1 MAIRAGKQN
10 IPCICVTNRTLC
22 RDDFLTRIDHI
33 AKKGV
38 ADAILLREKDLTER
52 EYLELAEKVLSIC
65 KSHNRRCILHTYYKA
80 AKELG
85 CKEIHL
91 PLPLLQKMR
100 EEGAKQWFTTVG
112 TSVHSLKQAN
122 LAMHLQADYMTAG
135 HIFETDCKKGLPGR
149 GLSFLSKVVCKSEVP
164 VYGIGG
170 ISADNAGQ
178 IMETGAAGVCIMSGF
193 IDCGRLPICSKC

>member
-112 TSVHSLKQAN
+112 PSVHSLKQAN

-193 IDCGRLPICSKC
+193 MLESMN

>member
-1 MAIRAGKQN
+1 MAIHTGKQN

-65 KSHNRRCILHTYYKA
+65 KAHNRRCILHTYYKA

-100 EEGAKQWFTTVG
+100 EEGEKQWFTTVG

-193 IDCGRLPICSKC
+193 MLEVMN

>member
-122 LAMHLQADYMTAG
+122 LAMHLQADYITAG

-193 IDCGRLPICSKC
+193 MLESMN

>member
-1 MAIRAGKQN
+1 MAIHTGKQN

-65 KSHNRRCILHTYYKA
+65 KAHNRRCILHTYYKA

-100 EEGAKQWFTTVG
+100 EEGEKQWFTTVG

-135 HIFETDCKKGLPGR
+135 HIFETYCKKGLPGR

-193 IDCGRLPICSKC
+193 MLEIMN

>member
-1 MAIRAGKQN
+1 MAIRVGKQN

-122 LAMHLQADYMTAG
+122 LAMHLQADYMMAG

-193 IDCGRLPICSKC
+193 MLESMN

>member
-1 MAIRAGKQN
+1 MAIHTGKQN

-65 KSHNRRCILHTYYKA
+65 KAHNRRCILHTYYKA

-100 EEGAKQWFTTVG
+100 EEGEKQWFTTVG

-149 GLSFLSKVVCKSEVP
+149 GLSFLSKIVCKSEVP

-193 IDCGRLPICSKC
+193 MLESMN

>member
-91 PLPLLQKMR
+91 PLPLMQKMR

-193 IDCGRLPICSKC
+193 MLESMN

>member
-164 VYGIGG
+164 GYGIGG

-193 IDCGRLPICSKC
+193 MLESMN

>member
-1 MAIRAGKQN
+1 MAIHTGKQN

-65 KSHNRRCILHTYYKA
+65 KAHNRRCILHTYYKA

-100 EEGAKQWFTTVG
+100 EEGEKQWFTTVG
-112 TSVHSLKQAN
+112 PSVHSLKQAN

-193 IDCGRLPICSKC
+193 MLESMN

>member
-100 EEGAKQWFTTVG
+100 EEGEKEWFTTVG

-149 GLSFLSKVVCKSEVP
+149 GLSFLSKVVCESEVP

-170 ISADNAGQ
+170 ISEDNAGQ
-178 IMETGAAGVCIMSGF
+178 VMETGAAGVCIMSGF
-193 IDCGRLPICSKC
+193 MLESMN

>member
-100 EEGAKQWFTTVG
+100 GEGEKEWFTTVG

-193 IDCGRLPICSKC
+193 MLESMN

>member
-100 EEGAKQWFTTVG
+100 EEGEKEWFTTVG

-149 GLSFLSKVVCKSEVP
+149 GLSFLSKVVCESEVP

-170 ISADNAGQ
+170 ISADNAG
-178 IMETGAAGVCIMSGF
+178 AAGVCIMSGF
-193 IDCGRLPICSKC
+193 MLESMN

>member
-178 IMETGAAGVCIMSGF
+178 VMETGAAGVCIMSGF
-193 IDCGRLPICSKC
+193 MLESMN

>member
-1 MAIRAGKQN
+1 MAICAGKQN

-65 KSHNRRCILHTYYKA
+65 KAHNRRCILHTYYKV

-100 EEGAKQWFTTVG
+100 EEGEKEWFTTVG

-149 GLSFLSKVVCKSEVP
+149 GLSFLRKVGP
-164 VYGIGG
+164 RIGG
-170 ISADNAGQ
+170 
-178 IMETGAAGVCIMSGF
+178 SGLWNRRNF
-193 IDCGRLPICSKC
+193 GR

>member
-65 KSHNRRCILHTYYKA
+65 KAHNRRCILHTYYKA

-100 EEGAKQWFTTVG
+100 EEGEKEWFTTVG

-193 IDCGRLPICSKC
+193 MLESMN

>member
-135 HIFETDCKKGLPGR
+135 HIFATDCKKGLPGR

-178 IMETGAAGVCIMSGF
+178 IMETGVAGVCIMSGF
-193 IDCGRLPICSKC
+193 MLESMN

>member
-1 MAIRAGKQN
+1 MAIHTGKQN

-38 ADAILLREKDLTER
+38 ADAILLREKDFTER

-65 KSHNRRCILHTYYKA
+65 KAHNRRCILHTYYKA

-100 EEGAKQWFTTVG
+100 EEGEKQWFTTVG

-193 IDCGRLPICSKC
+193 MLESMN

>member
-1 MAIRAGKQN
+1 MAIHTGKQN

-65 KSHNRRCILHTYYKA
+65 KAHNRRCILHTYYKA

-100 EEGAKQWFTTVG
+100 EEGEKQWFTTVG

-149 GLSFLSKVVCKSEVP
+149 GLSFLSKVVCESEVP

-193 IDCGRLPICSKC
+193 MLESMN

>member
-1 MAIRAGKQN
+1 MAIHTGKQN

-65 KSHNRRCILHTYYKA
+65 KAHNRRCILHTYYKA

-193 IDCGRLPICSKC
+193 MLESMN

>member
-1 MAIRAGKQN
+1 MAIHTGKQN

-52 EYLELAEKVLSIC
+52 EYLELAEKVLLIC

-100 EEGAKQWFTTVG
+100 EEGEKEWFTTVG

-149 GLSFLSKVVCKSEVP
+149 GLSFLSKVVCESEVP

-178 IMETGAAGVCIMSGF
+178 IMETGAAGVCIMSDF
-193 IDCGRLPICSKC
+193 MLESMN

>member
-100 EEGAKQWFTTVG
+100 EAGAKQWFTTVG

-193 IDCGRLPICSKC
+193 MLESMN

>member
-65 KSHNRRCILHTYYKA
+65 KSHNGRCILHTYYKA

-100 EEGAKQWFTTVG
+100 EEGEKEWFTTVG

-149 GLSFLSKVVCKSEVP
+149 GLSFLSKVVCESEVP

-193 IDCGRLPICSKC
+193 MLESMN

>member
-65 KSHNRRCILHTYYKA
+65 KSHNTRCILHTYYKA

-100 EEGAKQWFTTVG
+100 EEGEKEWFTTVG

-149 GLSFLSKVVCKSEVP
+149 GLSFLSKVVCESEVP

-193 IDCGRLPICSKC
+193 MLESMK

>member
-149 GLSFLSKVVCKSEVP
+149 GLSFLSKVVCESEVP

-178 IMETGAAGVCIMSGF
+178 VMETGAAGVCIMSGF
-193 IDCGRLPICSKC
+193 MLESMN

>member
-1 MAIRAGKQN
+1 MAIHTGKQN

-193 IDCGRLPICSKC
+193 MLESMN

>member
-1 MAIRAGKQN
+1 MAIRAGKKN

-65 KSHNRRCILHTYYKA
+65 KLHNRRCILHTYYKA

-100 EEGAKQWFTTVG
+100 EEGAKEWFTAVG

-149 GLSFLSKVVCKSEVP
+149 GLSFLRKVVCESEVP

-193 IDCGRLPICSKC
+193 MLESMN

>member
-122 LAMHLQADYMTAG
+122 LAMHLQVDYMTAG

-193 IDCGRLPICSKC
+193 MLESMN

>member
-122 LAMHLQADYMTAG
+122 LAMHQKGTSGKRTFLFEQSCLQ
-135 HIFETDCKKGLPGR
+135 
-149 GLSFLSKVVCKSEVP
+149 
-164 VYGIGG
+164 IGG
-170 ISADNAGQ
+170 
-178 IMETGAAGVCIMSGF
+178 SGLWNRRNF
-193 IDCGRLPICSKC
+193 GR

>member
-149 GLSFLSKVVCKSEVP
+149 GLSFLSKVVCKSEVL

-193 IDCGRLPICSKC
+193 MLESMN

>member
-1 MAIRAGKQN
+1 MAIHTGKQN

-52 EYLELAEKVLSIC
+52 EYLELAEKVLLIC

-100 EEGAKQWFTTVG
+100 EEGEKEWFTTVG

-193 IDCGRLPICSKC
+193 MLESMN

>member
-52 EYLELAEKVLSIC
+52 EYLELAQKVLSIC

-100 EEGAKQWFTTVG
+100 EEGEKEWFTTVG

-149 GLSFLSKVVCKSEVP
+149 GLSFLSKVVCESEVP

-178 IMETGAAGVCIMSGF
+178 VMETGAAGVCIMSGF
-193 IDCGRLPICSKC
+193 MLESMN

>member
-91 PLPLLQKMR
+91 PLPLLQKMW

-178 IMETGAAGVCIMSGF
+178 IMETGAAGVCYNVWF
-193 IDCGRLPICSKC
+193 YA

>member
-22 RDDFLTRIDHI
+22 RNDFLTRIDHI

-193 IDCGRLPICSKC
+193 MLESMN

>member
-100 EEGAKQWFTTVG
+100 EEGEKEWVTTVG

-193 IDCGRLPICSKC
+193 MLESMN

>member
-1 MAIRAGKQN
+1 MAIHTGKQN

-149 GLSFLSKVVCKSEVP
+149 GLSFLSKVVCESEVP

-193 IDCGRLPICSKC
+193 MLESMN

>member
-33 AKKGV
+33 TKKGV

-100 EEGAKQWFTTVG
+100 EEGEKEWFTTVG

-193 IDCGRLPICSKC
+193 MLESMN